1 MLIQPKCY
9 MTYQFVYEKT
19 YGSGIFVC
27 KVLQISEKANS
38 KMIFENNEAI
48 KIISDWQNLI
58 YNKLGR

>member
-1 MLIQPKCY
+1 

-38 KMIFENNEAI
+38 KMIFEHNEAI
-48 KIISDWQNLI
+48 KIISDWQNLM